1 MAHDFYETLG
11 VGRNATKEEIGKA
24 YRAMARKY
32 HPDLHPDDKTASKKF
47 QEVQEAFDCLNDEK
61 KRKLYDQYGADYEHI
76 QEGGFPG
83 GGGRGSSRSS
93 RTRQNWTPPGGTGQ
107 WQHFSFEDMFGAGG
121 AGASEGFDPRTIF
134 GDFGGDFP
142 NDFRGGS
149 TRRRRAPTKGSDIV
163 HDITIPFTKSIL
175 GGEESVGIQETS
187 GVVKTVTAK
196 IPPGIEDGKK
206 LRLRGL
212 GEASPNGGQPGDLV
226 LVVRITPHPS
236 FTRQG
241 NNLLLRLP
249 VTISEAVLGAKVS
262 IPTPRGEGVLN
273 IPPGTSSGKKL
284 RVKGCG
290 VPGKGGNG
298 DLLVEIL
305 INAPTKISEEEAE
318 VLRRLDQNYQGNLRS
333 GIAWKENIP

>member
-24 YRAMARKY
+24 YRTMARKY

-47 QEVQEAFDCLNDEK
+47 QEVQEAFDCLNDDA

-76 QEGGFPG
+76 QEGGYQ
-83 GGGRGSSRSS
+83 GSSR
-93 RTRQNWTPPGGTGQ
+93 RGNDPRQAWSTQGGSGQ
-107 WQHFSFEDMFGAGG
+107 WQHFNFEDIFGSGA

-134 GDFGGDFP
+134 GDFGGGSQG
-142 NDFRGGS
+142 DFRGS
-149 TRRRRAPTKGSDIV
+149 TRRRRTPTKGSDIV
-163 HDITIPFTKSIL
+163 HNITIPFTKSIL

-212 GEASPNGGQPGDLV
+212 GEASPTGGQPGDLV
-226 LVVRITPHPS
+226 LVVHITPHPS

-241 NNLLLRLP
+241 NNLFLRLP
-249 VTISEAVLGAKVS
+249 VTIAEAVLGAKVS
-262 IPTPRGEGVLN
+262 IPTPKGEGILN

-284 RVKGCG
+284 RVKGG
-290 VPGKGGNG
+290 GIPGKNSQG

-305 INAPTKISEEEAE
+305 INAPTKISEKEAD
-318 VLRRLDQNYQGNLRS
+318 VLRQLDQNYHGNLRS
-333 GIAWKENIP
+333 GIVWEEDV